1 MKTHDENLSPQQS
14 LDLIANMIH
23 EAKGRVQKNS
33 FYFLLWGWVIVV
45 ANLGMY
51 ILTMMDYDRPY
62 VVWLITVP
70 TWIYSMI
77 KGYSQGRE
85 GGTRSS
91 HLDRITGTI
100 WIAYGAVIFT
110 FVGFGQLI
118 NFQLNPTI
126 LLITAIPT
134 FTCGVIINFRPLMMG
149 GVIFWISGII
159 SFLLPLDAQPLAGAV
174 AITCGYL
181 VPGYLLKATRK
192 E

>member
-14 LDLIANMIH
+14 LDIIATMIH

-51 ILTMMDYDRPY
+51 ILTKLDYDRPY
-62 VVWLITVP
+62 VIWLITVP
-70 TWIYSMI
+70 AWIYSMV
-77 KGYSQGRE
+77 KGYRQGRE

-110 FVGFGQLI
+110 FVAFGHLI

-134 FTCGVIINFRPLMMG
+134 FTSGIIINFKPLMMG
-149 GVIFWISGII
+149 GVVFWIAGII
-159 SFLLPLDAQPLAGAV
+159 SFLLPMDAQPLAGAV
-174 AITCGYL
+174 AIACGYL
-181 VPGYLLKATRK
+181 APGYLLKAKRH